1 MTEPRVILYYL
12 SLLFYPISSRLTI
25 LYDMEVSRSLIQP
38 WTTIPSILLIF
49 LIIGFA
55 FYIARKRPLISFCII
70 FYFLNHLIEGSIFN
84 LELIYEHRNYLPSML
99 LFVPCAEFLIYIIDY
114 FRDKKI
120 IRFAA
125 VLIIAVI
132 LLGEGS
138 ITYSRNKT
146 VSDDF
151 LLWSD
156 NITKSPLL
164 SRPHTNLGRIYY
176 IRNEKEKALQE
187 YEKAIMLNNF
197 GSREAFAIQ
206 EYNLG
211 LFYFERKQDE
221 TAMDYF
227 RKSSERIPQF
237 IQNYIQIAEI
247 KLRHNQIKEAKQL
260 IGDKLKKYPDSP
272 ELKGMYTSIL
282 LKEVRVNDN

>member
-1 MTEPRVILYYL
+1 
-12 SLLFYPISSRLTI
+12 
-25 LYDMEVSRSLIQP
+25 MEVSRSLIQP

-99 LFVPCAEFLIYIIDY
+99 LFVPIAEFIIYTIDY
-114 FRDKKI
+114 FSHKKI
-120 IRFAA
+120 IQFIVALA
-125 VLIIAVI
+125 IAVI
-132 LLGEGS
+132 LFGEAD
-138 ITYSRNKT
+138 ITYNRNKI

-151 LLWSD
+151 QLWSD
-156 NITKSPLL
+156 NIDKSPGL
-164 SRPHTNLGRIYY
+164 SRPHTNAGRIYY
-176 IRNEKEKALQE
+176 INNEKEKALQE

-227 RKSSERIPQF
+227 RKSSEIIPQY
-237 IQNYIQIAEI
+237 IQNYI
-247 KLRHNQIKEAKQL
+247 HNSENKTPA
-260 IGDKLKKYPDSP
+260 
-272 ELKGMYTSIL
+272 
-282 LKEVRVNDN
+282 